1 MMNLPKT
8 RYYGSKRKL
17 VEKIWDVLMA
27 RHIEFDSVLDL
38 FGGTGVVSYYMA
50 TRGKDVIYN
59 DVLHFNCMVARA
71 LLQSPRGVLT
81 EEVMLDLLQERPNHE
96 YHQYVENLYHDVY
109 YTDSENRQIDIVA
122 QNIPLL
128 PQAIQASAY
137 YVFLQSCIIK
147 RPFNIF
153 HRKNLS
159 LRTNFTTAK
168 FGNKKTWET
177 PFEDLFVRFTKE
189 LNKFQF
195 ERLPQTRIENV
206 SALNLHERADLVYID
221 TPYLS
226 QNGTPISYHSRYHFL
241 EGLVNYDNIP
251 GNINRAKSNFELN
264 LHQCDEFEQKATF
277 LHNLDAL
284 LAMHEDSVIALSY
297 TSDGYPSIEA
307 LADLMAHHKPY
318 VEAVSL
324 GRHPFA
330 LNHNNANREEYLIL
344 GY

>member
-1 MMNLPKT
+1 MQLPVT

-27 RHIEFDSVLDL
+27 RQIGFNSVLDL

-50 TRGKDVIYN
+50 ARGKEVIYN
-59 DVLHFNCMVARA
+59 DVLQFNCMIARA
-71 LLQSPRGVLT
+71 LLQSHRGVLN
-81 EEVMLDLLQERPNHE
+81 EETMLGLLHE
-96 YHQYVENLYHDVY
+96 MPDFKYHRYVEELYHDIY
-109 YTDSENRQIDIVA
+109 YLDEENRQIDLVA

-128 PQAIQASAY
+128 PPAVQPSAY
-137 YVFLQSCIIK
+137 YVFLQSCMIK

-168 FGNKKTWET
+168 FGNKKTWEI
-177 PFEDLFVRFTKE
+177 PFDDLFVRFTRE
-189 LNKFQF
+189 LNRFQF
-195 ERLPQTRIENV
+195 ERLPQSRIENV
-206 SALNLHERADLVYID
+206 SALNLHNRADLVYID
-221 TPYLS
+221 TPYFS
-226 QNGTPISYHSRYHFL
+226 QKGTNVSYHSRYHFL
-241 EGLVNYDNIP
+241 EGLINYDNIP
-251 GNINRAKSNFELN
+251 ENINRAKNNLELN

-277 LHNLDAL
+277 MHNLDAL
-284 LAMHEDSVIALSY
+284 LTMHEDSIIALSY

-307 LADLMAHHKPY
+307 LADLMAHHKPH

-324 GRHPFA
+324 GKHPFA
-330 LNHNNANREEYLIL
+330 LNHNNANREEFLIL